1 LTFVVI
7 EGIEGSGKSTL
18 MGGLGA
24 ALRRDGYD
32 VVMTREPGG
41 TAVGDAVREIFL
53 DEPIPVAPWTEVL
66 LVNAARAQ
74 HACDVIRPALAA
86 GRIVLCDRFTDS
98 TLAYQGYGRDL
109 ELDLIRDVCAVAAR
123 GLQPDLT
130 VLVDLP
136 VSVARSRM
144 RQRPGASDR
153 IEREDDAFHERV
165 RQGFL
170 MLAQASAT
178 HVVLDGTQAP
188 QRVLEEALEAVRALL
203 GERVT

>member
-1 LTFVVI
+1 MTFVVI

-24 ALRRDGYD
+24 ALRGSGHT

-41 TAVGDAVREIFL
+41 TAVGDAVRQIFL
-53 DEPIPVAPWTEVL
+53 NEPIRIAPWAEVL
-66 LVNAARAQ
+66 LVTAARAQ
-74 HACDVIRPALAA
+74 HVCDVIKPALAG

-109 ELDLIRDVCAVAAR
+109 ELESVRSICATAAA
-123 GLQPDLT
+123 GLEPNLT
-130 VLVDLP
+130 LLVDLP

-144 RQRPGASDR
+144 RERPGTADR

-165 RQGFL
+165 RRGFL
-170 MLAQASAT
+170 ALAQDSKR
-178 HVVLDGTQAP
+178 HVILDGTQNAD
-188 QRVLEEALEAVRALL
+188 RVLGDALDAVRRLL
-203 GERVT
+203 GEGVT

>member
-24 ALRRDGYD
+24 ALRGDGHD

-53 DEPIPVAPWTEVL
+53 DEPIPIAPWAEVL
-66 LVNAARAQ
+66 LVTAARVQ
-74 HACDVIRPALAA
+74 HVCDLIRPALSA

-109 ELDLIRDVCAVAAR
+109 ELDLVRDVCAIAAH
-123 GLQPDLT
+123 GLEPNLT
-130 VLVDLP
+130 LVVDLP
-136 VSVARSRM
+136 VSVARARM
-144 RQRPGASDR
+144 RERPGVADR

-165 RQGFL
+165 RRGFL
-170 MLAQASAT
+170 TLAQASSS
-178 HVVLDGTQAP
+178 HVVLDGAKTPERVLDEALDAVRTLLG
-188 QRVLEEALEAVRALL
+188 QRVS
-203 GERVT
+203 